1 MGTKGVNSQKI
12 GKKNLEIVVKYL
24 ATEKITKIPK
34 NQFNEV
40 SRKKVVVDLLGLKKS
55 SLENKRIIKA
65 FDEFD
70 SKISKI
76 SNKIQKNKIKDKNEF
91 KNLKVKITI
100 LESKIALLEA
110 DNRDLKQK
118 KINIEWLKNT
128 GWLIRP

>member
-40 SRKKVVVDLLGLKKS
+40 FRKKVVVDLLGLKKS

>member
-110 DNRDLKQK
+110 DNRALKQK

>member
-70 SKISKI
+70 SKISKN

>member
-70 SKISKI
+70 SKISKN

-91 KNLKVKITI
+91 KNLKLKITI

-110 DNRDLKQK
+110 DNRALKQK